1 MFFRLS
7 LQIKQVELYIL
18 CKFVRKQVIAAILSY
33 NTGLYPN
40 RFLISGRFSQKSVK
54 TVHFIKKIKKSNKK
68 YLQRG
73 QSPHKLMIVSESIQ
87 SAVFNDI

>member
-40 RFLISGRFSQKSVK
+40 RFLICGRFSRKSGARS
-54 TVHFIKKIKKSNKK
+54 HLLQDCNFLFSAFIGR
-68 YLQRG
+68 L
-73 QSPHKLMIVSESIQ
+73 
-87 SAVFNDI
+87 